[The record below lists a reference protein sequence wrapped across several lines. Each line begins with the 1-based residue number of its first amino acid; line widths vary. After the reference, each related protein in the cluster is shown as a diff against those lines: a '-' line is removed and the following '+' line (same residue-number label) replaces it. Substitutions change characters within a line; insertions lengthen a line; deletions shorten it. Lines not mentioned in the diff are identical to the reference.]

1 LESFAGGGIAMGS
14 GGFGGLPCSL
24 HLVELVK
31 VRCDHCADGLAL
43 NGVFACHLNAPGA
56 VRWRHLDKTDDA
68 LRATLLRDGDEGATV
83 LATTEREAC

>member
-1 LESFAGGGIAMGS
+1 MGS
-14 GGFGGLPCSL
+14 DDLGGLPSSF
-24 HLVELVK
+24 HLAELVK
-31 VRCDHCADGLAL
+31 ARRDHCPDKLAL